1 VTTEPA
7 PPTATR
13 ERAERMRELILEMAI
28 RARSA
33 HIGSSLSI
41 ADILAVLYFDV
52 MRRDR
57 PRPDRFLLSKGH
69 AASALYAALALAGDL
84 DESEVISGYCAD
96 GGRLAGHP
104 ERSVPGVEITAGSL
118 GHGPAVAVGLALAD
132 RIDGSDRRTF
142 CLVGD
147 GELDEGSVWEAAAL
161 AAQLGLG
168 SMTLIVD
175 ANGLQG
181 LGSVGGIVN
190 LEPLA
195 ERFAS
200 FGWWVADVPGHD
212 HDALAAALS
221 VHDRRPGCVIA
232 RTVKGYGVDFM
243 ENDFRW
249 HYRSL
254 RETDRERV
262 LTALRRTR
270 RLA

>member
-1 VTTEPA
+1 VTPEQALPA
-7 PPTATR
+7 PR
-13 ERAERMRELILEMAI
+13 GQAERIRELVLEMAI

-52 MRRDR
+52 MRRDG

-84 DESEVISGYCAD
+84 DEAEVVSGYCAD

-104 ERSVPGVEITAGSL
+104 ERAVPGVEITAGSL
-118 GHGPAVAVGLALAD
+118 GHGLALAVGLALAD
-132 RIDGSDRRTF
+132 RMDGSDRHTY

-147 GELDEGSVWEAAAL
+147 GELNEGSVWEAAAL

-168 SMTLIVD
+168 SVTLIVD

-181 LGSVGGIVN
+181 LGAVGDIVG

-195 ERFAS
+195 DRFAS

-212 HDALAAALS
+212 HEALTAALS
-221 VHDRRPGCVIA
+221 VRDRRPACVIA

-254 RETDRERV
+254 READRERV
-262 LTALRRTR
+262 MDALRSTPR
-270 RLA
+270 AA

>member
-1 VTTEPA
+1 VSPEATPA
-7 PPTATR
+7 PTSV
-13 ERAERMRELILEMAI
+13 EQAERMRELILEMAI

-52 MRRDR
+52 LRRDR

-84 DESEVISGYCAD
+84 DEDAVVSGYCAD

-132 RIDGSDRRTF
+132 RIDGSDRHTF

-147 GELDEGSVWEAAAL
+147 GELNEGSVWEAVAL
-161 AAQLGLG
+161 AAQLELG
-168 SMTLIVD
+168 SMTLVVD

-181 LGSVGGIVN
+181 LGSVDDIVT

-195 ERFAS
+195 DRFTS

-212 HDALAAALS
+212 HAALAAALS
-221 VHDRRPGCVIA
+221 IRDRRPVCVIA

-243 ENDFRW
+243 EDDFRW
-249 HYRSL
+249 HYQSL
-254 RETDRERV
+254 RETDRERAFC
-262 LTALRRTR
+262 ALRRTR
-270 RLA
+270 RVA

>member
-1 VTTEPA
+1 MSA
-7 PPTATR
+7 ATS
-13 ERAERMRELILEMAI
+13 ERAERLRELILEMAI
-28 RARSA
+28 QARSA

-69 AASALYAALALAGDL
+69 AASALYAVLALAGDL
-84 DESEVISGYCAD
+84 DESEVVPGYCID

-104 ERSVPGVEITAGSL
+104 ERWVPGVEMTAGSL
-118 GHGPAVAVGLALAD
+118 GHGPAIAVGLALSD

-147 GELDEGSVWEAAAL
+147 GELNEGSVWEAAAL
-161 AAQLGLG
+161 AAQLELG
-168 SMTLIVD
+168 SVTMIVD

-181 LGSVGGIVN
+181 LGSTDDIVS

-195 ERFAS
+195 ARLQS
-200 FGWWVADVPGHD
+200 FGWWVGDIPGHD
-212 HDALAAALS
+212 HEALAAALS
-221 VHDRRPGCVIA
+221 VRDRRPGCVIA

-254 RETDRERV
+254 REGDRGRV
-262 LTALRRTR
+262 FEALERTR
-270 RLA
+270 RVA